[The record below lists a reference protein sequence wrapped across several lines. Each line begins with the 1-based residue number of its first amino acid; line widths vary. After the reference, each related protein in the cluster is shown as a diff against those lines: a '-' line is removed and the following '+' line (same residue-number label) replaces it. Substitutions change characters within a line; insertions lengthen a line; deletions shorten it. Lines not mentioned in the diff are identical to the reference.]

1 MGDLHRRSGAVAE
14 SSSRLTRRPLAAVA
28 VLVIALNACGEP
40 PATLGDPAL
49 DAGREIYGRVC
60 STCHGPSGEGVSG
73 PALTDV
79 VETFPECEDHQLW
92 VTLGSMEW
100 ENQFGPNYGAHD
112 KEITA
117 IMPSFKD
124 VLSEAEIAEVA
135 SFERFQFGGLSA
147 AEAVAGCGAD

>member
-1 MGDLHRRSGAVAE
+1 M
-14 SSSRLTRRPLAAVA
+14 TRRLLPALAAV
-28 VLVIALNACGEP
+28 LVAALNSCAEP
-40 PATLGDPAL
+40 AATLGDPAL
-49 DAGREIYGRVC
+49 DAGRETYGRLC

-79 VETFPECEDHQLW
+79 VATFPECEDHQVW

-100 ENQFGPNYGAHD
+100 ENQFGPIYGATN

-117 IMPSFKD
+117 IMPSFKN

-147 AEAVAGCGAD
+147 TEAVAGCGAD